1 MFTVVE
7 KSNPATERTMT
18 FREEINQQAT
28 AARRK
33 MVQTKKLLTS
43 DEFCERLGVNARRLA
58 RMVATGSAFSINVD
72 DVQYYPALLAAP
84 NVDRR
89 RLQSICRIL
98 VPAAPMSRLVYL
110 SSKQGNLG
118 GITPLAALAEDK
130 NYRRLRRMARAFA
143 SEWNRTF
150 VHIWIGPYN
159 PAKLEPTFEAAV
171 EADPR
176 TNVWKRGL
184 EAMEAGG
191 YIAPSGPYPVADE
204 ASVRVIRY
212 EAGGLNHVEEAR
224 LDLRVVDG
232 VARVLIYTRD
242 FQKEL
247 EEIPVGGAD
256 NIVEVV
262 RQVIAAFCRMKKS

>member
-1 MFTVVE
+1 MFRAIGKT
-7 KSNPATERTMT
+7 NPAMERSMT
-18 FREEINQQAT
+18 FREEIYQQAT
-28 AARRK
+28 TARRK

-43 DEFCERLGVNARRLA
+43 DEFCERLGVSSRRLA
-58 RMVATGSAFSINVD
+58 RMVSTGSVFSVDVD
-72 DVQYYPALLAAP
+72 DVMYYPALLAAP

-118 GITPLAALAEDK
+118 GITPLAALAQDK
-130 NYRRLRRMARAFA
+130 SYRRLRQMARAFA

-150 VHIWIGPYN
+150 VHIWAGPYN
-159 PAKLEPTFEAAV
+159 PAKVDPSYETAV

-191 YIAPSGPYPVADE
+191 YIAPSGPYLAVDE
-204 ASVRVIRY
+204 ATVRVIRY
-212 EAGGLNHVEEAR
+212 EAGGWNHIEEAR
-224 LDLRVVDG
+224 LDLQIVDD
-232 VARVLIYTRD
+232 VARVLIYTRS

-247 EEIPVGGAD
+247 EEIPVPGAD

-262 RQVIAAFCRMKKS
+262 RTVIAAFCRMKKS